1 MVAAYFE
8 GRKVHSLRSL
18 FAVENRTH
26 NDVRGHWAGNHGEPA
41 SVKIDNLCKW
51 VNEYKNGK
59 YIDTHAWYFT
69 PEAFKEIMS
78 KLNEIGL
85 VKLKVSDV
93 YETEKDSCN
102 FFAILEKK

>member
-1 MVAAYFE
+1 MPETQAEKKDCFWQLKSPGTTA
-8 GRKVHSLRSL
+8 L
-18 FAVENRTH
+18 AQ
-26 NDVRGHWAGNHGEPA
+26 PA